1 MFRKTASALLLSAS
15 FLIAGLTDHAAAQ
28 YATQASYNN
37 GGGNMGGGFIEFLFG
52 GPPQQMSP
60 YHQPQQP
67 PRYAPQQVQPYQQQY
82 QQQYPQQYQQYQ
94 QQPQYQQEYQQPAYH
109 QQPSYQDE
117 RRQAYEP
124 ATPARP
130 EVDPKFLKQMVSYSG
145 NESAGTIVID
155 TPSKF
160 LYLVQGDGRALRYG
174 IGVGRP
180 GFTWSGV
187 KTVSM
192 KKEWPSWTP
201 PAEMLKRR
209 PDLPRF
215 MEGGPENPLGARAMY
230 LGSSLYR
237 IHGSNEPW
245 TIGTSVSS
253 GCIRMRNED
262 VIDLYNRVKVGTRV
276 VVI

>member
-1 MFRKTASALLLSAS
+1 QTPR
-15 FLIAGLTDHAAAQ
+15 GYHAQPSHDARPIYAPPPGRMTPEPAPAPQAMYRHDDGVAARP
-28 YATQASYNN
+28 
-37 GGGNMGGGFIEFLFG
+37 GFD
-52 GPPQQMSP
+52 
-60 YHQPQQP
+60 
-67 PRYAPQQVQPYQQQY
+67 PRYEKQLV
-82 QQQYPQQYQQYQ
+82 
-94 QQPQYQQEYQQPAYH
+94 AYH
-109 QQPSYQDE
+109 GKE
-117 RRQAYEP
+117 RP
-124 ATPARP
+124 
-130 EVDPKFLKQMVSYSG
+130 
-145 NESAGTIVID
+145 GTIVVD
-155 TPSKF
+155 TPNKF
-160 LYLVQGDGRALRYG
+160 LYLVQPGGSALRYG

-187 KTVSM
+187 KAITA

-201 PAEMLKRR
+201 PTEMLKRR

-245 TIGTSVSS
+245 TIGTNVSS

-262 VIDLYNRVKVGTRV
+262 VIDLYGRVNVGARV